1 MQPNPLADLSPAE
14 VDRLSDEVRALAAE
28 RNAVILAH
36 NYQLPE
42 VQDVADHLGDSLGL
56 SREAAATDADVI
68 AFCGVHFMAETA
80 AIMNPGK
87 LVLIPD
93 REAGCSLAA
102 MISAESLRR
111 WKAEHPGAVVV
122 SYINCTAEV
131 KAESDYICTSTNA
144 QKVIEA
150 VPKDKEILFC
160 PDQFLGTFLQKKTGR
175 TMHIWPGY
183 CHAHNKIKTDRIVDL
198 KRSHPG
204 AQFLMHPEC
213 GCLTSCMPLAD
224 KVVSTEGIV
233 KAARESPAK
242 EFIVG
247 TEVGILHRLQ
257 RENPGKTFYPAA
269 EEAFCE
275 FMKLN
280 DLEKVQASLEDLE
293 YKVIVPEEIARRAR
307 RAIERMLEISDP
319 GAYVQK
325 AGANA
330 PVD

>member
-1 MQPNPLADLSPAE
+1 MAMTRTPEETRSLVADIL
-14 VDRLSDEVRALAAE
+14 RLKKE
-28 RNAVILAH
+28 RKAVILAH
-36 NYQLPE
+36 NYQRGEL
-42 VQDVADHLGDSLGL
+42 QDIADFTGDSLGL
-56 SREAAATDADVI
+56 TQQAAKTGAEIIV
-68 AFCGVHFMAETA
+68 FCGVHFMAETA
-80 AIMNPGK
+80 AIMNPDK

-93 REAGCSLAA
+93 KEAGCSLAA
-102 MISAESLRR
+102 MISGESLRR

-150 VPKDKEILFC
+150 VPADKEILFC

-175 TMHIWPGY
+175 KMHIWPGY
-183 CHAHNKIKTDRIVDL
+183 CHAHNKIKTERIQDL
-198 KRSHPG
+198 KRDHPG

-233 KAARESPAK
+233 KAARESSAK
-242 EFIVG
+242 DIIVG
-247 TEVGILHRLQ
+247 TEVGILHRLR
-257 RENPGKTFYPAA
+257 RENPEKTFYPAA

-280 DLEKVQASLEDLE
+280 DLEKVLRSLEDLE
-293 YKVIVPEEIARRAR
+293 YKVIVPEETARRAR
-307 RAIERMLEISDP
+307 LAIERMLEISDP

-325 AGANA
+325 AGSPA

>member
-1 MQPNPLADLSPAE
+1 MARTAGETRELVGDIL
-14 VDRLSDEVRALAAE
+14 RLKKE
-28 RNAVILAH
+28 RRAVILAH
-36 NYQLPE
+36 NYQRGEL
-42 VQDVADHLGDSLGL
+42 QDIADFTGDSLGL
-56 SREAAATDADVI
+56 TQQAAKTDAEVI
-68 AFCGVHFMAETA
+68 VFCGVHFMAETA

-102 MISAESLRR
+102 MISGESLRR
-111 WKAEHPGAVVV
+111 WKSEHPGAVVV

-144 QKVIEA
+144 RKIIDA
-150 VPKDKEILFC
+150 VPADREILFC
-160 PDQFLGTFLQKKTGR
+160 PDQFLGTFLQKTTGR
-175 TMHIWPGY
+175 KMHLWPGY
-183 CHAHNKIKTDRIVDL
+183 CHAHNKIKTDRIRQL
-198 KRSHPG
+198 KADHPS
-204 AQFLMHPEC
+204 AEFLMHPEC

-224 KVVSTEGIV
+224 RIVSTEGII
-233 KAARESPAK
+233 KAARESKAP

-257 RENPGKTFYPAA
+257 RENPEKTFYPAA

-280 DLEKVQASLEDLE
+280 DLEKVLWSLEDLE
-293 YKVIVPEEIARRAR
+293 YKVVVPDDIARRAR
-307 RAIERMLEISDP
+307 GAIERMLEISDP

-325 AGANA
+325 AGASV

>member
-1 MQPNPLADLSPAE
+1 MARTAE
-14 VDRLSDEVRALAAE
+14 ETRELVDDILRLKKE
-28 RNAVILAH
+28 RKAVILAH
-36 NYQLPE
+36 NYQRGEL
-42 VQDVADHLGDSLGL
+42 QDIADFTGDSLGL
-56 SREAAATDADVI
+56 TQQAAKTDAKVI
-68 AFCGVHFMAETA
+68 VFCGVHFMAETA
-80 AIMNPGK
+80 AIMNPDK

-93 REAGCSLAA
+93 KEAGCSLAA

-131 KAESDYICTSTNA
+131 KAESDFICTSTNA

-150 VPKDKEILFC
+150 VPPDQEILFC

-175 TMHIWPGY
+175 KMRIWPGY

-198 KRSHPG
+198 KRKHPG

-233 KAARESPAK
+233 KAARESSAK
-242 EFIVG
+242 DIIVG

-257 RENPGKTFYPAA
+257 RENPEKTFYPAA

-280 DLEKVQASLEDLE
+280 DLEKVRNSLEDLE
-293 YKVIVPEEIARRAR
+293 YKVIVPEEIACKAR
-307 RAIERMLEISDP
+307 KAIERMLEISDP

-325 AGANA
+325 PGSSA

>member
-1 MQPNPLADLSPAE
+1 MARTADA
-14 VDRLSDEVRALAAE
+14 DRSLTEDIRRLKKE
-28 RNAVILAH
+28 RRAVILAH
-36 NYQLPE
+36 NYQRGEL
-42 VQDVADHLGDSLGL
+42 QDIADFTGDSLGL
-56 SREAAATDADVI
+56 TQQAAKTDAQVI
-68 AFCGVHFMAETA
+68 VFCGVHFMAETA
-80 AIMNPGK
+80 AIMNPDK

-150 VPKDKEILFC
+150 VPAHREILFC

-175 TMHIWPGY
+175 KMHIWPGY
-183 CHAHNKIKTDRIVDL
+183 CHAHNKIKTERIVGL
-198 KRSHPG
+198 KRDHPG

-233 KAARESPAK
+233 KAARESSAK
-242 EFIVG
+242 DIIVG

-280 DLEKVQASLEDLE
+280 DLEKVLASLEDLE
-293 YKVIVPEEIARRAR
+293 FKVIVPEETARRAR

-325 AGANA
+325 AGSSA

>member
-1 MQPNPLADLSPAE
+1 MARTAE
-14 VDRLSDEVRALAAE
+14 ETRGLVGDIRRLKEE
-28 RNAVILAH
+28 RRAVILAH
-36 NYQLPE
+36 NYQRGEL
-42 VQDVADHLGDSLGL
+42 QDIADFTGDSLGL
-56 SREAAATDADVI
+56 TQQAAKTDAKVI
-68 AFCGVHFMAETA
+68 VFCGVHFMAETA
-80 AIMNPGK
+80 AIMNPDK

-93 REAGCSLAA
+93 KEAGCSLAA
-102 MISAESLRR
+102 MISGESLRR

-122 SYINCTAEV
+122 SYINCTADV

-150 VPKDKEILFC
+150 VPEDKEILFC

-175 TMHIWPGY
+175 KMHLWPGY
-183 CHAHNKIKTDRIVDL
+183 CHAHNKIKTERIVGL
-198 KRSHPG
+198 KRDHPG

-233 KAARESPAK
+233 KAARESTAK
-242 EFIVG
+242 DIIVG

-257 RENPGKTFYPAA
+257 RENPDKTFYPAA

-280 DLEKVQASLEDLE
+280 DLEKVLNSLEDLE
-293 YKVIVPEEIARRAR
+293 FKVIVPEPIARRAR

-325 AGANA
+325 AGSPA

>member
-1 MQPNPLADLSPAE
+1 MARTAE
-14 VDRLSDEVRALAAE
+14 ETRALVEEILRLKAE
-28 RNAVILAH
+28 RRAVILAH
-36 NYQLPE
+36 NYQRGEL
-42 VQDVADHLGDSLGL
+42 QDIADFTGDSLGL
-56 SREAAATDADVI
+56 TQQAAKTDAKVI
-68 AFCGVHFMAETA
+68 VFCGVHFMAETA
-80 AIMNPGK
+80 AIMNPDK

-150 VPKDKEILFC
+150 VPPDREILFC

-183 CHAHNKIKTDRIVDL
+183 CHAHNKIKTERIVGL
-198 KRSHPG
+198 KRDHPG

-233 KAARESPAK
+233 KAARESSAK
-242 EFIVG
+242 DIIVG
-247 TEVGILHRLQ
+247 TEVGILHRLR
-257 RENPGKTFYPAA
+257 RENPEKTFYPAA

-280 DLEKVQASLEDLE
+280 DLEKVLASLEDLE
-293 YKVIVPEEIARRAR
+293 FKVIVPEETARRAR

-325 AGANA
+325 AGAHA

>member
-1 MQPNPLADLSPAE
+1 MARTAEADRSLTE
-14 VDRLSDEVRALAAE
+14 EIRRLKKE
-28 RNAVILAH
+28 RRAVILAH
-36 NYQLPE
+36 NYQRGEL
-42 VQDVADHLGDSLGL
+42 QDIADFTGDSLGL
-56 SREAAATDADVI
+56 TQQAAKTDAKVI
-68 AFCGVHFMAETA
+68 VFCGVHFMAETA
-80 AIMNPGK
+80 AIMNPDK

-150 VPKDKEILFC
+150 VPADREILFC

-175 TMHIWPGY
+175 KMHIWPGY
-183 CHAHNKIKTDRIVDL
+183 CHAHNKIKTERIVGL
-198 KRSHPG
+198 KRDHPG

-233 KAARESPAK
+233 KAARESSAK
-242 EFIVG
+242 DIIVG

-280 DLEKVQASLEDLE
+280 DLEKVLASLEDLE
-293 YKVIVPEEIARRAR
+293 FKVIVPEETARRAR

-325 AGANA
+325 AGSSA

>member
-1 MQPNPLADLSPAE
+1 MARTAE
-14 VDRLSDEVRALAAE
+14 ETKAIVEDILRLKKE
-28 RNAVILAH
+28 RRAVILAH
-36 NYQLPE
+36 NYQRGEL
-42 VQDVADHLGDSLGL
+42 QDIADFTGDSLGL
-56 SREAAATDADVI
+56 TQQAAKTDAKVI
-68 AFCGVHFMAETA
+68 VFCGVHFMAETA

-102 MISAESLRR
+102 MISGESLRR

-150 VPKDKEILFC
+150 VPAGREILFC

-175 TMHIWPGY
+175 KMHIWPGY
-183 CHAHNKIKTDRIVDL
+183 CHAHNKIKTEKIAGL
-198 KRSHPG
+198 KRDHPG

-233 KAARESPAK
+233 KAARESTAR
-242 EFIVG
+242 EFIIG
-247 TEVGILHRLQ
+247 TEVGILHRLRQ
-257 RENPGKTFYPAA
+257 ENPDKTFYPAA

-280 DLEKVQASLEDLE
+280 DLEKVLASLEDLE
-293 YKVIVPEEIARRAR
+293 YKVIVPEEIAKRAR
-307 RAIERMLEISDP
+307 LAIERMLEISDP

-325 AGANA
+325 AGSPL